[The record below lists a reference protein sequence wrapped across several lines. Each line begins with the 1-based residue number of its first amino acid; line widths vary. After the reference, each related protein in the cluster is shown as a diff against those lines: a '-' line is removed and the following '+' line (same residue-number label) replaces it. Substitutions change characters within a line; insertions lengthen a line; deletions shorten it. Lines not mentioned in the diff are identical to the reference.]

1 MALTDTAVKNAKPD
15 PARPSGYKKADGD
28 GLFLLVKPSG
38 KYWRMDYRFA
48 DKRNTLALG
57 VYPAVS
63 LKDARKRRD
72 DARALLAKDLDPSAQ
87 KRIDKATVKTAAANT
102 FEAIARE
109 LHAIKAPS
117 WSPLYAL
124 RWLERMEKD
133 LFPTIGK
140 VSIGDV
146 TAPVL
151 LAVLRRVESRG
162 AHETAHTLR
171 QTAGQVFRY
180 GIQTGRCERNP
191 AADLHGALQPI
202 VVTHMA
208 AVLEPVKAGELMRAI
223 DGYTG
228 QPITRAALQLSALLF
243 QRPGN
248 IRAMEWTW
256 IDFDNAM
263 LTIPAQAMK
272 RTIHG
277 KANGRPHFVPLAPQA
292 VAILQ
297 ELRPLT
303 GHGQYV
309 FPGLRTHDRPMSDNT
324 VNAALRRM
332 GFTGEEMSAHG
343 FRAMARTI
351 MIERLPG
358 ISADVLEAQL
368 AHGKSGPLGAAY
380 DRAEFMEQRRA
391 MMVLWADYLDQLR
404 HGAQV
409 VPFVQKMA

>member
-15 PARPSGYKKADGD
+15 PARPSGYKKADAD

-57 VYPAVS
+57 GYPAVS
-63 LKDARKRRD
+63 LKEARKRRD

-223 DGYTG
+223 DGYIG

-248 IRAMEWTW
+248 IRAMEWAW

-391 MMVLWADYLDQLR
+391 MMQAWADYLDQLR
-404 HGAQV
+404 TGAQV
-409 VPFVQKMA
+409 IPLVKVA